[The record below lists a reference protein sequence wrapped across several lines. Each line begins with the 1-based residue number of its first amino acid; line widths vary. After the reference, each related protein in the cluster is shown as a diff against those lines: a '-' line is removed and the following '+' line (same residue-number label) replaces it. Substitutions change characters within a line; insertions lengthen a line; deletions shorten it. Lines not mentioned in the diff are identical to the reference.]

1 MLGSHKDVIPCRDR
15 RQNHRNPT
23 HCARAQHVNNNTH
36 QDSLM
41 AHKILIDYN
50 KKGWARDNESR
61 IREDYPEI
69 HYVDKIPSLSAS
81 SHDSVIAL
89 FCITNGYDLLT
100 SDKRAY
106 ASLLQNRSVN
116 AIQISIYDTDE
127 KSGQQVYLVKTI

>member
-1 MLGSHKDVIPCRDR
+1 
-15 RQNHRNPT
+15 
-23 HCARAQHVNNNTH
+23 
-36 QDSLM
+36 M

-69 HYVDKIPSLSAS
+69 HYADEMPSLSAAS
-81 SHDSVIAL
+81 PDSVIAL

-127 KSGQQVYLVKTI
+127 KSGQQVYLMKTI